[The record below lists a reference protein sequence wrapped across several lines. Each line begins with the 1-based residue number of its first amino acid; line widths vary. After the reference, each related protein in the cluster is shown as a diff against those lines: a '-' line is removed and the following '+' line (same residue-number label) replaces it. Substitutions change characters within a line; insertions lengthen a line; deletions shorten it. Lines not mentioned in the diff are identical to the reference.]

1 MIEFKNVTK
10 SYSQPILT
18 IPELTIR
25 DKAQVGVFGPSG
37 TGKTTFLHLISGLI
51 LPTTGQIHVAGV
63 ELSSLKEAQRDVFR
77 ANHVG
82 YIFQTFNLV
91 EGYSALENVML
102 GQVFLTGRADR
113 DKAADMLEKVGL
125 ADRMS
130 HSPAELSVGQ
140 QQRVCIARALVNDPD
155 ILLADEPTGS
165 LDAASSSS
173 VMDLILSFSSGRT
186 LLLVSHDPKVLDRF
200 SERISLMEFQP

>member
-10 SYSQPILT
+10 SYAQPILS
-18 IPELTIR
+18 IPELTIP
-25 DKAQVGVFGPSG
+25 DKSQFGVFGPSG

-51 LPTTGQIHVAGV
+51 LPTTGQIHVAGTDITT
-63 ELSSLKEAQRDVFR
+63 LKEAKRDVFR

-102 GQVFLTGRADR
+102 GQVFLKGKANRE
-113 DKAADMLEKVGL
+113 KAADMLEKVGL
-125 ADRMS
+125 ADRMNHKPS
-130 HSPAELSVGQ
+130 ELSVGQ
-140 QQRVCIARALVNDPD
+140 QQRVSIARALVNDPD

-165 LDAASSSS
+165 LDAASSAS

-186 LLLVSHDPKVLDRF
+186 LLLVSHDPNVLDRF
-200 SERISLMEFQP
+200 SERISLLEFQP

>member
-10 SYSQPILT
+10 SYSQPILS
-18 IPELTIR
+18 IPELTIP
-25 DKAQVGVFGPSG
+25 DKSQFGVFGPSG

-51 LPTTGQIHVAGV
+51 LPTTGQIHVAGTDITT
-63 ELSSLKEAQRDVFR
+63 LKEAKRDVFR

-102 GQVFLTGRADR
+102 GQVFLKGKANRE
-113 DKAADMLEKVGL
+113 KAAYMLEKVGL
-125 ADRMS
+125 ADRMNHKPS
-130 HSPAELSVGQ
+130 ELSVGQ
-140 QQRVCIARALVNDPD
+140 QQRVSIARAMVNDPD

-165 LDAASSSS
+165 LDAASSAS
-173 VMDLILSFSSGRT
+173 VMDMILSFSSGRT
-186 LLLVSHDPKVLDRF
+186 LLLVSHDPNVLDRF
-200 SERISLMEFQP
+200 SERISLLEFQP

>member
-10 SYSQPILT
+10 SYSQPILA
-18 IPELTIR
+18 IPDLTIT
-25 DKAQVGVFGPSG
+25 DKSQVGVFGPSG

-51 LPTTGQIHVAGV
+51 LPTTGTIRVAGTDITG
-63 ELSSLKEAQRDVFR
+63 LKEAQRDVFR
-77 ANHVG
+77 ANNVG

-91 EGYSALENVML
+91 EGYSAIENVML
-102 GQVFLTGRADR
+102 GQVFLTG
-113 DKAADMLEKVGL
+113 KANREKSADMLDKVGL

-130 HSPAELSVGQ
+130 HKPSELSVGQ
-140 QQRVCIARALVNDPD
+140 QQRVSIARALVNDPD

-165 LDAASSSS
+165 LDAASSES
-173 VMDLILSFSSGRT
+173 VMDLILLFSSGRT

-200 SERISLMEFQP
+200 SERISLSEFQP